1 MFFSFCCIFFWW
13 VQWCTLPKLF
23 PFWPSWRFLIASRLS
38 SSIIQIFRWLL
49 IYPRRYAIFWPR
61 TRNLLSLNWWRDT
74 IGLFWEGSIWY
85 EGIGSYFLADELL
98 IFWERG
104 YLWKWGM
111 FLFNDDGLLND
122 LVWAGIVQL
131 LYFLFLFADN
141 WLDFLIGILDIFAGH
156 FFEEA
161 GEESSGVGVVE
172 VSLLHYFY
180 YRKVR

>member
-1 MFFSFCCIFFWW
+1 
-13 VQWCTLPKLF
+13 
-23 PFWPSWRFLIASRLS
+23 
-38 SSIIQIFRWLL
+38 
-49 IYPRRYAIFWPR
+49 
-61 TRNLLSLNWWRDT
+61 
-74 IGLFWEGSIWY
+74 
-85 EGIGSYFLADELL
+85 
-98 IFWERG
+98 
-104 YLWKWGM
+104 M